1 MDTIKILKQLNF
13 IFCKKV
19 DNGIIIHM
27 PSFIKN
33 KIKKLD
39 EKKYYSDNYK
49 EILSYSKEMADILRL
64 TFLKECNLL
73 NT

>member
-1 MDTIKILKQLNF
+1 
-13 IFCKKV
+13 
-19 DNGIIIHM
+19 M